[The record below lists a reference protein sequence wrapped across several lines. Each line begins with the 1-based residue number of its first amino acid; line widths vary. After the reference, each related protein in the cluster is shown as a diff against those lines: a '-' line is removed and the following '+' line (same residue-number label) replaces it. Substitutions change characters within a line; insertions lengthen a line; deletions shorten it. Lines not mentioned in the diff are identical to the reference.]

1 MKYKYFGCL
10 KESQINSLNEN
21 SKINLLK
28 EKNLIILSSSK
39 DNHGSIKRRL
49 SKLLFQNNI
58 NLKINNYS
66 YSKHVASD
74 YLSFLINHYSR
85 FIDGDVYQ
93 YNKEFDLKT
102 YLLKKKK
109 AKAFALEEFNKV
121 FEMIVDV
128 RFIALEKDVNGKL
141 RVSNRFKLIDRERNY
156 KYIDGLRHQK
166 ESVFQYLTGNLDFFD
181 VTFFDNNG
189 WLREIID
196 FEIGT
201 RILKYLN
208 DRFQFEIAD
217 NLNDN
222 EKAKFIYK
230 NFQGEFDSL
239 EQLIFIENQIE
250 NQQNIDR
257 AFVVALFYFFKKKA
271 NLKMP
276 SAKLFTQIINGVFNL
291 DIGLIK
297 DPSSQSKAHLN
308 RSEKLKN
315 EWENFN
321 SRI

>member
-1 MKYKYFGCL
+1 MKHKYFGYL
-10 KESQINSLNEN
+10 KESQIASLDEN

-28 EKNLIILSSSK
+28 EKNLITLISSK
-39 DNHGSIKRRL
+39 ENAGSIKRRVT
-49 SKLLFQNNI
+49 KLLFQNNI
-58 NLKINNYS
+58 NLKTNKYNYS
-66 YSKHVASD
+66 SHVASD
-74 YLSFLINHYSR
+74 YFSFLINHYSR

-93 YNKEFDLKT
+93 YKKEFDLKT
-102 YLLKKKK
+102 NLLNKKK

-128 RFIALEKDVNGKL
+128 RLITLEKDVNGKV
-141 RVSNRFKLIDRERNY
+141 RVSNRFKLIYRERDY
-156 KYIDGLRHQK
+156 KYVDRLRHQK
-166 ESVFQYLTGNLDFFD
+166 ESVFQYLTGNIDFFD

-189 WLREIID
+189 WLQEVID

-201 RILKYLN
+201 GILKHLN

-217 NLNDN
+217 YLKDN
-222 EKAKFIYK
+222 EKAKFIHENY
-230 NFQGEFDSL
+230 QGEFESF

-250 NQQNIDR
+250 NKENIDR
-257 AFVVALFYFFKKKA
+257 AFVISLFYFFKKET
-271 NLKMP
+271 NLNMP
-276 SAKLFTQIINGVFNL
+276 SAKLFTKIVNDFFNL

-297 DPSSQSKAHLN
+297 DPSSQSEAHLK
-308 RSEKLKN
+308 RTEKLKN